1 MCYSQKPSAELQTHS
16 MVYAQHIR
24 PGDHVPSVS
33 IFTSISYIKWMGDS
47 PTLISMIKCNLE
59 HVVDN
64 VDPKAKFEGTLL
76 PYSPFT
82 QAKKSFFSLMQA

>member
-1 MCYSQKPSAELQTHS
+1 
-16 MVYAQHIR
+16 
-24 PGDHVPSVS
+24 
-33 IFTSISYIKWMGDS
+33 MGDS

-64 VDPKAKFEGTLL
+64 VDPKAKFEGLLL

-82 QAKKSFFSLMQA
+82 QAKKSFLSLMQAQVIIFDPSLTMRTRFSWSG